1 MQEGR
6 GRMPGKSKSTDVL
19 RELEA
24 ASTPARAAGAAR
36 FFKTGPGQY
45 GEGDL
50 FLGVTVPATRKIA
63 RKYRDL
69 STTEVLRLLKHAAHE
84 ARLTALLILIE
95 QSRRGEVTAQ
105 HEILELYLAHT
116 KYINNWD
123 LVDVSARE
131 IIGPHVRR
139 SRALL
144 TRLARSENLWER
156 RIAIISAMAL
166 IREREASEVFRIAEL
181 LLSDSHDLIHKA
193 VGWALREAG
202 RIDRAALLRFLE
214 MHYARVPRTTL
225 RYAIEH
231 FPAATRKEL
240 LRGEFQ
246 SASNAARTSA
256 GSGRT
261 RKSA

>member
-1 MQEGR
+1 
-6 GRMPGKSKSTDVL
+6 MPVKLKSSDVL

-24 ASTPARAAGAAR
+24 VSTPARAAGAAR
-36 FFKTGPGQY
+36 FFKTGPGEY

-50 FLGVTVPATRKIA
+50 FLGVTVPASRKVA
-63 RKYRDL
+63 RAYRNL
-69 STTEVLRLLKHAAHE
+69 PTAEVLRLLKHPAHE
-84 ARLTALLILIE
+84 ARLAALLILID
-95 QSRRGEVTAQ
+95 QSRRGELNVQ
-105 HEILELYLAHT
+105 REILRHYLAHT

-123 LVDVSARE
+123 LVDVSARD
-131 IIGPHVRR
+131 IFAPHIRG

-144 TRLARSENLWER
+144 TRLARSANLWER
-156 RIAIISAMAL
+156 RIAIIATMAL
-166 IREREASEVFRIAEL
+166 LREREVDESFRIAGL
-181 LLSDSHDLIHKA
+181 LLDDSHDLIHKA

-202 RIDRAALLRFLE
+202 RVDRAALLQFLE
-214 MHYARVPRTTL
+214 THYARVPRTTL

-246 SASNAARTSA
+246 IASNAASTSA